1 MGDKSRPHAKLEIYP
16 RYCFDLAPT
25 HNKWCFLRAADV
37 KRLKQ
42 PKDYQGQ
49 DYYFYRNL
57 PIRWVRIVGLVV
69 AIDDI
74 PKRRIFTIDDS
85 SGVCLEAV
93 LKITSPLAAST
104 TILATKPDLST
115 AKGAAQKQGQGA
127 DVAGSA
133 GSHPQGPKSPYAG
146 IDVGTILDIKGSL
159 TTFRDERQI
168 KVEKMQPVKGT
179 MQEVSL
185 WEKRDKFR
193 SDILSKPWT
202 LSRECI
208 KKCQR
213 RATRST
219 EASKKKR
226 VKEESSRG
234 RDASSTNDHKPNRR
248 PAKEHDV
255 DVAAFIR
262 EGGAKGKFGALG
274 L

>member
-25 HNKWCFLRAADV
+25 HNKWCFLRAADI

-49 DYYFYRNL
+49 DYYFYKNL

-93 LKITSPLAAST
+93 LRITSPPAGST
-104 TILATKPDLST
+104 TIQAIKPDLST
-115 AKGAAQKQGQGA
+115 AREMAQKKDQGA
-127 DVAGSA
+127 DGAGNQ
-133 GSHPQGPKSPYAG
+133 PQGPKSPYDG
-146 IDVGTILDIKGSL
+146 IDVGTILDIKGCL
-159 TTFRDERQI
+159 TTFRDEKQI
-168 KVEKMQPVKGT
+168 NVEKMQPVKST

-185 WEKRDKFR
+185 WEKREKFR
-193 SDILSKPWT
+193 IDILSKPWT

-213 RATRST
+213 RATRSA

-234 RDASSTNDHKPNRR
+234 RGASSTNDHKPNKR
-248 PAKEHDV
+248 PAKEHGV